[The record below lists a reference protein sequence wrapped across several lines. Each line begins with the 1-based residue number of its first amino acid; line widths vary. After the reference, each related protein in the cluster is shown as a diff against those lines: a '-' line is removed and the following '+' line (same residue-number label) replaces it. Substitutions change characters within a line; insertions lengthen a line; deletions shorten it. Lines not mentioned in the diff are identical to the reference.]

1 MNSPVVADLMKS
13 FGINQ
18 EPWVALVSSRDL
30 RDWNHDKE
38 VAYNQKLRQTLK
50 HEFFMKAVDF
60 LADNRIPG
68 DYFEF
73 GCHRARTFRMMLSES
88 AKKQALADM
97 RYYAF
102 DSFAGLP
109 EASSNP
115 SHPVWS
121 VGALTTSEKD
131 FRCLVESLGLAK
143 DRIHTVPGFY
153 GQSLTKGLQKEFVS
167 KGRPVAMVNVD
178 CDLYESAVPVFR
190 FLEPML
196 QEGTVLYL
204 DDYFCGYRGNP
215 RRGVALAFEEFREQ
229 SRFRF
234 VEHMAIGWWGKSFL
248 AYLP

>member
-1 MNSPVVADLMKS
+1 MK
-13 FGINQ
+13 GCAIHR
-18 EPWVALVSSRDL
+18 EPWVDLASAQDL

-38 VAYNQKLRQTLK
+38 VAYNQMLRQTLK

-88 AKKQALADM
+88 AKKQALSDM
-97 RYYAF
+97 HYYAF

-109 EASSNP
+109 VTSSNP

-121 VGALTTSEKD
+121 AGALTTSEKD
-131 FRCLVESLGLAK
+131 FLSLVESLGLANG
-143 DRIHTVPGFY
+143 RIHTMAGFY
-153 GQSLTKGLQKEFVS
+153 DQSLTDVRQQEFLS

-190 FLEPML
+190 FLEPLL
-196 QEGTVLYL
+196 QEGSVLYL

-215 RRGVALAFEEFREQ
+215 RRGVALAFDEFRQ
-229 SRFRF
+229 KSRFHYI
-234 VEHMAIGWWGKSFL
+234 EHLSIGWWGKSFL